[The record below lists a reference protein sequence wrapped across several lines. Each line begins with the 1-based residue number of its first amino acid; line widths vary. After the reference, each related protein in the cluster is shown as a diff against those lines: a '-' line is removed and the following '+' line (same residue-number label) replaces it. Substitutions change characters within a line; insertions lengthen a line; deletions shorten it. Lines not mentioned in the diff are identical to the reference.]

1 MPVKVLT
8 SLVKV
13 IPEVEPYIKLNQDQI
28 KAANKTNAYG
38 GGAKFS
44 WAPNLLATSQKKP
57 EAESPPKPKAKVPQP
72 KGAEAAKKVEE
83 KPLKKAAP
91 KDTVKVSKC

>member
-1 MPVKVLT
+1 MKTIDHPNAEVRQVSQKVIFEIYQKQGFDKIKDWVAKMPVKVLT

-44 WAPNLLATSQKKP
+44 WAPNLLATS
-57 EAESPPKPKAKVPQP
+57 
-72 KGAEAAKKVEE
+72 
-83 KPLKKAAP
+83 
-91 KDTVKVSKC
+91 